1 MSARKTVD
9 IQPILDYANGFLSA
23 KGGTKESRYGVIC
36 MLEAILF
43 KANRYYGYR
52 YLDQKQ
58 VSDEDLPG
66 VRFDNEP
73 FAYFNNTDPTRRHYA

>member
-36 MLEAILF
+36 MIENILF
-43 KANRYYGYR
+43 KANRYRGYR
-52 YLDQKQ
+52 YLDEKQ

-66 VRFDNEP
+66 VRFVNSP
-73 FAYFNNTDPTRRHYA
+73 SAYFDNTDPTRRHYA